1 MRTSSL
7 LLALPALAVAQD
19 QAPLAGIF
27 NKIKDAVKS
36 ASSYIPNSI
45 PSIVPNPVDAGAAKV
60 AGRAVHKLHF
70 NDWKDVVKPSQVA
83 SKSSEP
89 EHWMV
94 YLTGGNKTCLG
105 FCDTADAAWNVR
117 EYLCAN

>member
-1 MRTSSL
+1 MRTSTL

-19 QAPLAGIF
+19 QFPLAGIF
-27 NKIKDAVKS
+27 NKIKDVVLP
-36 ASSYIPNSI
+36 YLPNSI
-45 PSIVPNPVDAGAAKV
+45 PSNPVDAGAAKF
-60 AGRAVHKLHF
+60 ANTAVHKLHLD
-70 NDWKDVVKPSQVA
+70 DWKDIVKPSPAA
-83 SKSSEP
+83 SKNSEP

-117 EYLCAN
+117 RYLSTCEQ